1 MDVTPF
7 VQVGEFTISPNYVHC
22 PAFRLTTEPP
32 NGVSFIYFWTSRW
45 QIKING
51 GNSYFCEDISFGFLQ
66 WYASKQLFHICVC
79 FSFYTLSLF
88 SADLASAHMRVIRS
102 RSQKARS
109 GNTSH
114 HSQLASHV
122 GISASSLCTS
132 SHFSRELLKTPYKLC
147 FRHGIPAKKK
157 IATFPSQG
165 FIR

>member
-1 MDVTPF
+1 M
-7 VQVGEFTISPNYVHC
+7 
-22 PAFRLTTEPP
+22 
-32 NGVSFIYFWTSRW
+32 
-45 QIKING
+45 NG

-109 GNTSH
+109 GNESH

-147 FRHGIPAKKK
+147 FRHGIPATKKDSY
-157 IATFPSQG
+157 ISEPRIYTLIISSGPLTRAWVQIPLLTLFFVMPFSC
-165 FIR
+165 